1 MCLRA
6 VIALLRGRSL
16 VCLLFQLEFND
27 GGWWISIESAVVVIC
42 EQFFTCLIN
51 ERRVI
56 VQEIIKKKKKD
67 NRELVGFNINLTRGK
82 QCISSHELENWEIKK
97 IQELNKKVK
106 KINFER
112 EF

>member
-6 VIALLRGRSL
+6 VIAFLRERSL
-16 VCLLFQLEFND
+16 VCLLFQFELND

-56 VQEIIKKKKKD
+56 VQEIIKKKRKTTVNWSD
-67 NRELVGFNINLTRGK
+67 LILTL
-82 QCISSHELENWEIKK
+82 LEEN
-97 IQELNKKVK
+97 NV
-106 KINFER
+106 
-112 EF
+112 